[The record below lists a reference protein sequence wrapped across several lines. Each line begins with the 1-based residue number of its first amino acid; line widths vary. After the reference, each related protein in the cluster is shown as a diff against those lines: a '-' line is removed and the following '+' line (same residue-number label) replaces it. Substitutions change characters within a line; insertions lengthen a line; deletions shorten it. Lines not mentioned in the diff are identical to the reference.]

1 LICVWYVLCN
11 AGTEEE
17 AAMAYDLAAIE
28 YRGLNAIT
36 NFDLSR
42 YMKGLRP
49 KDQPQAHHHSPS
61 PTTPSGSES
70 RNTTATLGPP
80 PPPPPPPLSSPS
92 TPNPPP
98 RTFPEDIQTVFETQD
113 SGGIYTDTDDI
124 IFGDLT
130 SIASP
135 IFHCD
140 LNA

>member
-1 LICVWYVLCN
+1 MSLCN

-17 AAMAYDLAAIE
+17 AAVAYDMAAIE
-28 YRGLNAIT
+28 YRGLNAVT

-42 YMKGLRP
+42 YMKWLRP
-49 KDQPQAHHHSPS
+49 KDQSQPQLQAHNDSPSPS
-61 PTTPSGSES
+61 PTPSGS
-70 RNTTATLGPP
+70 ATLGPL
-80 PPPPPPPLSSPS
+80 PPLPPSSPS
-92 TPNPPP
+92 TSNLPPRPP
-98 RTFPEDIQTVFETQD
+98 RTFPEDIQTLFETQD
-113 SGGIYTDTDDI
+113 SAGIYTDTDDI

>member
-1 LICVWYVLCN
+1 
-11 AGTEEE
+11 
-17 AAMAYDLAAIE
+17 MAYDMAAIE
-28 YRGLNAIT
+28 YRGLNAVT

-42 YMKGLRP
+42 YMKCLRP
-49 KDQPQAHHHSPS
+49 KDQSQPLIQAQHHGPS

-70 RNTTATLGPP
+70 QNATAALGPP
-80 PPPPPPPLSSPS
+80 PPSPPPSSPS
-92 TPNPPP
+92 TSNPPPPAP
-98 RTFPEDIQTVFETQD
+98 RTFPEDIQTFFETQD
-113 SGGIYTDTDDI
+113 SAGIYTDTEDI